1 MKSVLYICSD
11 SKSEL
16 SDFRDKIMLAR
27 HRGIGEFRRF
37 HLFFRDSEYS
47 DRNSGNSGCN
57 NYSECIWEMFTSYT
71 DRVFKTYQNKKEEGI
86 LSLNLIEPTPA
97 KLKQECSIVYSER
110 YKEKDSKTLR
120 LFFLPKDD
128 FTDYG
133 VSIRNI
139 DTDKFKPLSN
149 FLKGRTTET
158 EDKNIEL
165 LAWLIDFEPRP
176 YNFKYDYDTEKDIDV
191 RDGEVDEKSEN
202 NDPLEKEGFL
212 PVPEE
217 KIVKKTA
224 RGSDLKKILIGS
236 VLSSSI
242 ILVGYLGLK
251 KGTDKKET
259 YQEKIVDSSGHR
271 RALKND
277 EKAITQKKADEIKE
291 DAKDVNRKAALV
303 YIPQK
308 KEMQCMYW
316 KDDHYQ
322 EAFCDDE
329 NVPASLIA
337 LDKNLVKHFRKITFP
352 DTITEKSVDKIWYL
366 KSDGKIEF
374 FTHEGNHPTN
384 HRKLKKMTKYILDK
398 HVYN

>member
-1 MKSVLYICSD
+1 
-11 SKSEL
+11 
-16 SDFRDKIMLAR
+16 MLVK
-27 HRGIGEFRRF
+27 HCCIGEFRRF
-37 HLFFRDSEYS
+37 RLFFRNSE
-47 DRNSGNSGCN
+47 DSGCN
-57 NYSECIWEMFTSYT
+57 NYSKVFGEMFTSYT
-71 DRVFKTYQNKKEEGI
+71 DSVFKAYQMKKEKGK
-86 LSLNLIEPTPA
+86 LSLNLVAPTPA

-128 FTDYG
+128 PTDYG
-133 VSIRNI
+133 ISIRNT
-139 DTDKFKPLSN
+139 DTDRFKPLSN
-149 FLKGRTTET
+149 FLKGKTSET

-176 YNFKYDYDTEKDIDV
+176 YNFKFNYEAELGDPDDNKTDREELSVNKWGYEN
-191 RDGEVDEKSEN
+191 SEQKN
-202 NDPLEKEGFL
+202 FLEKEKDESKYSSEGDEKKGKT
-212 PVPEE
+212 PEL
-217 KIVKKTA
+217 
-224 RGSDLKKILIGS
+224 SLKNILIGG
-236 VLSSSI
+236 VLSCSF
-242 ILVGYLGLK
+242 ILVGYLGVKDKGK
-251 KGTDKKET
+251 KIEN
-259 YQEKIVDSSGHR
+259 YQEKMMDSSETR
-271 RALKND
+271 KSIMAEPSD
-277 EKAITQKKADEIKE
+277 IVKKPIIENKKDNNAE
-291 DAKDVNRKAALV
+291 DKISTV
-303 YIPQK
+303 YIPAK

-337 LDKNLVKHFRKITFP
+337 IDENLVENFKKITFP
-352 DTITEKSVDKIWYL
+352 DTITEKSVGKIWYL